1 MPPSEHTESDD
12 ETGPG
17 GDLFAEPEGYYPPSP
32 KPTKQTF
39 TTRDG
44 DVVDLH
50 LVGYSPTEA
59 HHLWNGSRVAAQY
72 FEADPAATVRGRNV
86 LELGA
91 GAGLP
96 SLVAAALGARRVVMT
111 DFPDA
116 DILATM
122 EKNIA
127 ECRIIPPAAA
137 AGEGGAG
144 DDAAAPRTK
153 ADVIVAKGFVW
164 GFDARPLLAELPA
177 SRPRFDVLVL
187 ADLLFRHSE
196 HGKLL
201 DTVRDTMAPGPD
213 ARAYVFFTSYR
224 PWLAHKDMAFFD
236 LARRRG
242 FAVDKILERKMDRP
256 LFEDDPGDE
265 EVRKTC
271 TGWVLRW
278 PREGEGKLDGEEG
291 GLRA

>member
-12 ETGPG
+12 ESGA
-17 GDLFAEPEGYYPPSP
+17 GDNLFAEPDDYYPPSP

-72 FEADPAATVRGRNV
+72 FEADPAGTVRGRTL

-127 ECRIIPPAAA
+127 ECKIIPPA
-137 AGEGGAG
+137 EGGAG
-144 DDAAAPRTK
+144 LTK
-153 ADVIVAKGFVW
+153 ADVIVSKGYVW
-164 GFDARPLLAELPA
+164 GFDPRPLLAELPA
-177 SRPRFDVLVL
+177 GRAKFDVLIL

-201 DTVRDTMAPGPD
+201 DTVRDTMARDAG

-224 PWLAHKDMAFFD
+224 PWLAHKDLAFFD
-236 LARRRG
+236 LARERG
-242 FAVDKILERKMDRP
+242 FVVDKVLERKMERP

-271 TGWVLRW
+271 TGWVVRW
-278 PREGEGKLDGEEG
+278 PGEGEAVAGQEQE
-291 GLRA
+291 